1 MDQGLG
7 YWVTKREMI
16 SGDRLAIVDRHLRF
30 TYREL
35 NRRCNRLANAL
46 RDSGV
51 RPGDRVCSLLQNG
64 HTQLELIFAV
74 AKLGAIF
81 LPINFRL
88 TVPEI
93 EYIIQ
98 DSGARTFFYH
108 DEFRHLAEGLQHGV
122 HFDKMVYCGRS
133 NSCDDE
139 GEYEAFLAAASD
151 AEINA
156 NVHPDDVALLMYTS
170 GTTGRP
176 KGAMLTHANHTWNV
190 IHTTQRLPIH
200 AGTVALGV
208 APMFHIGGTS
218 VTVLPTLFQGGTVVT
233 LPAFD
238 ARAVLEATERERLTG
253 LFCVPSMWQMI
264 VEEMG
269 KKEYDLSSV
278 EFLMTGAAPTPLKI
292 LKFFQERGLAIYEGF
307 GMTELAPLVA
317 ILDKWDCERK
327 NGSVGYPA
335 FFVDVRIID
344 DEGRNVPARTVGE
357 VLCRGPNMLKGYW
370 NKPEATAEALRG
382 GWYHSGDLGYLDE
395 EGFLYIV
402 DRKKDMIISGGENV
416 YPAELEQ
423 AIYRHPAVAEVA
435 VIGIPHEKWQEVPA
449 AIIVL
454 KPGASMTE
462 NDLIEHCNQC
472 LARFKVPKTAYFV
485 PELPKSGAGKILK
498 TELRKMYGGYKA
510 SDK

>member
-7 YWVTKREMI
+7 YWATKRAAI

-30 TYREL
+30 TYREF
-35 NRRCNRLANAL
+35 NQRCNRLANAL

-64 HTQLELIFAV
+64 HVQLELIFAV

-98 DSGARTFFYH
+98 DSGARTLFFH

-122 HFDKMVYCGRS
+122 HLDTVVYAGRS
-133 NSCDDE
+133 NACDQED
-139 GEYEAFLAAASD
+139 EYEALLAAAAD
-151 AEINA
+151 DEINA
-156 NVHPDDVALLMYTS
+156 SVGQDDVALLMYTS

-176 KGAMLTHANHTWNV
+176 KGAMLTHAAHTWNV
-190 IHTTQRLPIH
+190 FHTTQRLPIH
-200 AGTVALGV
+200 ADTVALGV

-218 VTVLPTLFQGGTVVT
+218 VIVLPTLFQGGTVVT

-238 ARAVLEATERERLTG
+238 ARAVLEATQKEGITG

-264 VEEMG
+264 VEELE
-269 KKEYDLSSV
+269 KQPYDLGSV
-278 EFLMTGAAPTPLKI
+278 EFLMTGAAPTPLNI
-292 LKFFQERGLAIYEGF
+292 LKYFQERGLPIYEGF
-307 GMTELAPLVA
+307 GMTEMAPLVT

-335 FFVDVRIID
+335 FFVDVRVV
-344 DEGRNVPARTVGE
+344 DEEDRDLGPNQVGE
-357 VLCRGPNMLKGYW
+357 VICRGPNMLKGYW

-382 GWYHSGDLGYLDE
+382 GWYHSGDLGYLDD

-416 YPAELEQ
+416 YPAEVEQ
-423 AIYRHPAVAEVA
+423 AIYLHPAVAEVA

-454 KPGASMTE
+454 KEGQSMTE
-462 NDLIEHCNQC
+462 ADLVGHCNDR

-485 PELPKSGAGKILK
+485 KELPKSGAGKILK